1 MNLIKHIYSFRLYD
15 NFDECSNLG
24 LICITFIYKDQ
35 IELSK
40 KPGPIRLS
48 KSVWGMSCGSGQPT
62 KLQNTDIG
70 VEDARQKLMVHGIG
84 RTKRYK

>member
-1 MNLIKHIYSFRLYD
+1 MLLNIYIPFYN
-15 NFDECSNLG
+15 NFHECSNLNF
-24 LICITFIYKDQ
+24 IFITFIYKDQ

-70 VEDARQKLMVHGIG
+70 VEDVRQKLMVHGIG
-84 RTKRYK
+84 RTKR